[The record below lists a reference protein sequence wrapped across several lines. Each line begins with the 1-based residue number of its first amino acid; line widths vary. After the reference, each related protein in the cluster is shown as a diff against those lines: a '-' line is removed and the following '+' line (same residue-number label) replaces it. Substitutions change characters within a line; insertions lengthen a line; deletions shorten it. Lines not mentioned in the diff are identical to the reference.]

1 MNDAADEQK
10 KTVSEIIDEVRL
22 EICDNY
28 CKYMDSVVSDE
39 DYEEVILKHCDDC
52 PLNRL

>member
-1 MNDAADEQK
+1 MMENKE
-10 KTVSEIIDEVRL
+10 KTVSEIIEEVRS

-39 DYEEVILKHCDDC
+39 EVILKHCDDC